1 MIYTTHSTI
10 CLMMILRIDINCKKS
25 KSTRTR
31 KSANTS
37 KLTIN
42 HYFEKMFQVFSSFKL
57 KHRSVSKSLCMWLK

>member
-10 CLMMILRIDINCKKS
+10 CLMMILRIDINCKKN

-42 HYFEKMFQVFSSFKL
+42 YY
-57 KHRSVSKSLCMWLK
+57 